1 MLSFSQA
8 ISSVKRETGQT
19 SKGKKS
25 LQFLPLFPPGIVLGL
40 GKSQFI
46 FKSFC
51 DLPENI
57 LIASSR
63 FSIQCVTLRDIQLES
78 QGFIGISNC
87 ITYNSSLSRIH
98 TKGRSEAFKMKH
110 ISTGDGIEIRKR
122 QRKDMA
128 FLYTT
133 AS

>member
-1 MLSFSQA
+1 MKCLQTLYQRSALLFPSYSLSQERNRSNLQ
-8 ISSVKRETGQT
+8 R
-19 SKGKKS
+19 KKS
-25 LQFLPLFPPGIVLGL
+25 LQFLPLLPPGIVLGL

-46 FKSFC
+46 FKSFR

-78 QGFIGISNC
+78 QGFVGISNC

-98 TKGRSEAFKMKH
+98 TKSRSEAFRSRIYRRVM
-110 ISTGDGIEIRKR
+110 E
-122 QRKDMA
+122 
-128 FLYTT
+128 
-133 AS
+133 